1 MNKNNENTIHEVKE
15 KVDHLIAEVQ
25 KVIVGKQQIIELM
38 LVALFAGGHLLFEDV
53 PGVGKTLLVKAL
65 AKTIQGEFS
74 RVQFTPDL
82 LPGDILGFS
91 FYNTKTKEFEFRP
104 GPIF

>member
-104 GPIF
+104 